1 MENPLTEAQI
11 KRLNEIAILSAEEQK
26 QELPRFLATLTPEQ
40 VAFLEG
46 QQSEQAC
53 PFCLIASGHL
63 QAKRVYEDDM
73 LLGVLDI
80 RPANKGHTI
89 LFPKKHAS
97 SFSEIDAEHFF
108 RTMNVVARNL
118 MKCTDASGVSFI
130 SGEGEG
136 QKVQHIMG
144 HIIPRFK
151 NDNLDF
157 GWSQKQVAEDEMNE
171 IVRKMKEFEDVEV
184 QVEDVKI
191 EEIEYEPEERV
202 P

>member
-11 KRLNEIAILSAEEQK
+11 KRLNEIARLSADEQK
-26 QELPRFLATLTPEQ
+26 GELPRFLATLTPEQ
-40 VAFLEG
+40 VAFLER
-46 QQSEQAC
+46 QQGEQAC
-53 PFCLIASGHL
+53 PFCLMASGRL
-63 QAKRVYEDDM
+63 QAKRVYEDDT

-97 SFSEIDAEHFF
+97 SFSDVDADYFF
-108 RTMNVVARNL
+108 RVMNIVAKKL
-118 MKCTDASGVSFI
+118 MECTNAQGVSFI

-136 QKVQHIMG
+136 QKVQHLMA

-151 NDNLDF
+151 DDGIDF
-157 GWSQKQVAEDEMNE
+157 GWNQKNVSEDEMSE
-171 IVRKMKEFEDVEV
+171 IARKMKELEDIEV
-184 QVEDVKI
+184 KVEDVKI